1 MFNFLSL
8 LSVYDDDASST
19 FILITSITVV
29 LLVAMLVALCFASK
43 KLNTKTIAYASM
55 SIAAS
60 YILSFLKVSPV
71 QYGGSITLC
80 SMVPIAIFAYC
91 FGFFPSLLVGLIY
104 GLLQFLQNPYIFN
117 YLTLILDFI
126 LAFTSI
132 IAMPI
137 IKKVVKNEK
146 LSPILG
152 ITGVYVLRFLFHFMS
167 GIIYFENGGIWANL
181 PADNAFIYS
190 FLYQI
195 VYLLPDLIVALA
207 VIIPLTTTNQFKR
220 LTKFLTK

>member
-1 MFNFLSL
+1 MFNL
-8 LSVYDDDASST
+8 LTLFGVYDDDASPT
-19 FILITSITVV
+19 FILITAITVV
-29 LLVAMLVALCFASK
+29 LLIAIFVALCFSSK

-55 SIAAS
+55 AIASS
-60 YILSFLKVSPV
+60 YILSFIKVSPV

-91 FGFFPSLLVGLIY
+91 FGFLPSLLVGLIY
-104 GLLQFLQNPYIFN
+104 GLLQFLQSPYIFN

-126 LAFTSI
+126 LAFSSI
-132 IAMPI
+132 IAMPL

-152 ITGVYVLRFLFHFMS
+152 IIGVYVIRFLFHFMS
-167 GIIYFENGGIWANL
+167 GLIYFENGGIWANL
-181 PADNAFIYS
+181 PQDNAFIYS
-190 FLYQI
+190 FLYQV

-207 VIIPLTTTNQFKR
+207 VIIPLTLKNQFKR
-220 LTKFLTK
+220 LTSFLDK

>member
-55 SIAAS
+55 AIASS

-152 ITGVYVLRFLFHFMS
+152 IAGVYVLRFLFHFMS

>member
-29 LLVAMLVALCFASK
+29 LLVTMLVALCFASK

-126 LAFTSI
+126 LAFSSI

-137 IKKVVKNEK
+137 IKKIVKNEK

-152 ITGVYVLRFLFHFMS
+152 IAGVYVLRFLFHFMS